1 MKFVNRHKELG
12 RLERLFRSGT
22 SGLAVIWGRRRLGK
36 TRLLL
41 EWTEKKGGA
50 YFVADESSPAI
61 QRKFLALALEQVL
74 PGFSEAKYPD
84 WQSLFI
90 RLARDALQAKW
101 RGPIVIDELPYLISG
116 SPELTS
122 ILQKFVDHEAK
133 KAKLVMVLCGSSQ
146 RMMQNAILNES
157 APLYG
162 RADELIKL
170 HPISIGYMK
179 EALKLKTPRNIVESY
194 AIWGGI
200 PRYWELV
207 SKVGGNLYEAIDRLV
222 LDPMGPLNEEPQ
234 RLLYE
239 ESPPAIHLRPI
250 LDAIGL
256 GANRLS
262 EVASRIETLA
272 TTLGRPIERLIEL
285 ELIEREVPF
294 GTDVQ
299 NAKKTLYKIKDPFL
313 RFWFKIVS
321 SKRSVFSQV
330 SPAVRGQWLKE
341 GLPGLFATMWEEL
354 CRLAIPSLS
363 ENWEAI
369 YEPAGRFWHGQGP
382 EWDILSQ
389 SLNAR
394 HFLIGEAKWTEKK
407 PSVPWINRTIQE
419 LKSKGIPPVKRHP
432 NAQLHY
438 VLFVPEKPKGLSLPT
453 DVRIIDAKEVITAL
467 RK

>member
-1 MKFVNRHKELG
+1 MKFVNRRNELA
-12 RLERLFRSGT
+12 RLERLFGSST

-41 EWTEKKGGA
+41 EWTEKNEGV

-61 QRKFLALALEQVL
+61 QRKYLALAIEQAL
-74 PGFSEAKYPD
+74 PGFSEAEYPD
-84 WQSLFI
+84 WQSLFL
-90 RLARDALQAKW
+90 RLARDALKAKW

-116 SPELTS
+116 SPELAS
-122 ILQKFVDHEAK
+122 ILQKFIDHDAK

-146 RMMQNAILNES
+146 RMMQSAILNES

-170 HPISIGYMK
+170 HPIAIGYMQ

-194 AIWGGI
+194 AIWGGV

-207 SKVGGNLYEAIDRLV
+207 NKVGGNLYEAIDRLV
-222 LDPMGPLNEEPQ
+222 LDPMGPLHEEPQ

-262 EVASRIETLA
+262 EVATRMETLA
-272 TTLGRPIERLIEL
+272 TTLGRPIERLLEL
-285 ELIEREVPF
+285 ELIQREVPY
-294 GTDVQ
+294 GADPQ
-299 NAKKTLYKIKDPFL
+299 NSKKTLYKIKDPFL
-313 RFWFKIVS
+313 RFWFKIVAS
-321 SKRSVFSQV
+321 RRSLFSQV
-330 SPAVRGQWLKE
+330 STVVRHQWLKE
-341 GLPGLFATMWEEL
+341 GLPGLFATAWEDL
-354 CRLAIPSLS
+354 CRLSIPIFS
-363 ENWEAI
+363 ENWEAL
-369 YEPAGRFWHGQGP
+369 YEPAGRFWQGQGP

-389 SLNAR
+389 SLDER

-407 PSVPWINRTIQE
+407 PSVQWIYKTINE

-438 VLFVPEKPKGLSLPT
+438 VLFIPEKPKELLLPP
-453 DVRIIDAKEVITAL
+453 DVRVIGAKEVIAAL
-467 RK
+467 R